1 MTSEELKRTLQT
13 IGMTCFVQHFYDLIN
28 DNNTISD
35 LVEIIAN
42 DNVSE
47 SSARTKAYAGRK
59 IIKNNMQLEALKR
72 IANAPIVDSQIS
84 DKAASILGKQ
94 LTDSDHSDISQ
105 TNKPSPLSGSIWNN
119 KVTYS
124 ELNARQQENY
134 NMLKLGAVL
143 ADFGFDL
150 IRLNDDW
157 QGADAIGNHRDGSY
171 IKIQLKGRLTIDRKY
186 LEKDIYI
193 AFRDNDVWYLYPHDE
208 LVEVLTIAG
217 IATTTQSWIEKGHY
231 SWPQISSQLNSILN
245 QYRLS

>member
-13 IGMTCFVQHFYDLIN
+13 IGMTCFVQHFYDLTN
-28 DNNTISD
+28 DQNTISD
-35 LVEIIAN
+35 LVEFIAS

-59 IIKNNMQLEALKR
+59 IIKNNMQTEALKL
-72 IANAPIVDSQIS
+72 IEKASIVDSKVS
-84 DKAASILGKQ
+84 EKAASILSK
-94 LTDSDHSDISQ
+94 LLARNHHTNIALV
-105 TNKPSPLSGSIWNN
+105 NKPKPQSERIWKN

-157 QGADAIGNHRDGSY
+157 QGADAIGNHTDGSY

-193 AFRDNDVWYLYPHDE
+193 AFRDNDAWYLYPHDE
-208 LVEVLTIAG
+208 LVEILDSVG
-217 IATTTQSWIEKGHY
+217 IATKTTSWTEKGHY
-231 SWPQISSQLNSILN
+231 SWPQISNQLYTILN